1 MFLLHI
7 YIIIRIINILKIR
20 NKKNIEIHL
29 KKINIYKNI
38 INII

>member
-7 YIIIRIINILKIR
+7 YIIIRIINILKIG
-20 NKKNIEIHL
+20 NKKKIEIHL
-29 KKINIYKNI
+29 KKLIFMKNI